1 MWPFAPEIPGQTFFY
16 FFFLSFA
23 GLSYRLC
30 EMERQNGMVNS
41 GDDGSRKILR
51 RPVPP
56 AAAASFAPRTSYLI
70 TRRCN
75 RNYYSYYSFLTS

>member
-1 MWPFAPEIPGQTFFY
+1 MWPFAPEIPGQTFFFS
-16 FFFLSFA
+16 FFPSFA

-56 AAAASFAPRTSYLI
+56 AAAASLFCTTHFLSDYTGDAIAII
-70 TRRCN
+70 TRTIL
-75 RNYYSYYSFLTS
+75 F